1 MAWDSLRFIN
11 RDRNLNFFEKGD
23 VHNKSLNKINL
34 VFYRNLD
41 ILANISKI
49 TSLTLICYFIFQKYN
64 QQFTYQHYVH
74 ENLDA
79 LKIFIAR

>member
-23 VHNKSLNKINL
+23 VHNKSLNKIL
-34 VFYRNLD
+34 QNLD

-49 TSLTLICYFIFQKYN
+49 TSLTPIF
-64 QQFTYQHYVH
+64 
-74 ENLDA
+74 
-79 LKIFIAR
+79 

>member
-1 MAWDSLRFIN
+1 MPWDSLRFIN

-49 TSLTLICYFIFQKYN
+49 TSLTPIFLFYISQMYAT
-64 QQFTYQHYVH
+64 F
-74 ENLDA
+74 NLLA
-79 LKIFIAR
+79 LCSLKA

>member
-41 ILANISKI
+41 ILANI
-49 TSLTLICYFIFQKYN
+49 TDPNFFVLYFTN
-64 QQFTYQHYVH
+64 VC
-74 ENLDA
+74 NN
-79 LKIFIAR
+79 